1 MSQVYIWVAA
11 MIKGEVSLIH
21 ANLWSTLF
29 VSIKAYDKG
38 GKVSL
43 VGIICSRRI
52 SQNISMK

>member
-1 MSQVYIWVAA
+1 